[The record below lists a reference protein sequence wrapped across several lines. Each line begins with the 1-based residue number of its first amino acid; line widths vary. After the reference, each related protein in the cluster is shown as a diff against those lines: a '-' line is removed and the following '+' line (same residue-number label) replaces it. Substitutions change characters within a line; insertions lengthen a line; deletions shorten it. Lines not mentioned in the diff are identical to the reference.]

1 MLLLC
6 TGKEV
11 CLLNSRKVIAAIIED
26 RGITYAE
33 LGRRLDLSRAT
44 MWARVNAPNAKDVS
58 ASVLAETLEALG
70 YKLAAVPKNTPLPED
85 AYTIT

>member
-1 MLLLC
+1 M
-6 TGKEV
+6 
-11 CLLNSRKVIAAIIED
+11 NSRKVIAAIIED